1 MNLYRKYRPT
11 TFDEV
16 KGQQTIIQIL
26 KNQIQNDSI
35 TNYLFAGNSGCGK
48 TTVARILCSEI
59 DAEVIEVDAASNNG
73 VDNIRIIND
82 SVYERSISHKY
93 KVIILDEA
101 HMLTTQAWNAIL
113 KTLEE
118 TPKYTKFIMCTTD
131 PQKIPLTILNR
142 LQRFNFTK
150 LSDSDVMSQLE
161 YVCRNESFTYDR
173 NALEFIVK
181 EADGSM
187 REALTLLNKVVDYS
201 TTIDINNTL
210 MALGVSSFD
219 EFFSLM
225 NSMLDGNEAEVIK
238 ILNNNSE
245 FNLSPKLF
253 IDRYFSLCLDII
265 KYCLFKDISIIKIP
279 QIYKDSIEGIINFEK
294 PERYYNYILDNLLSL
309 KNSVR
314 YESNIKDLI
323 TFKFLQMTR
332 CQ

>member
-16 KGQQTIIQIL
+16 KGQQTTIQIL

-48 TTVARILCSEI
+48 TTVARILCNEI
-59 DAEVIEVDAASNNG
+59 DAEAIEIDAASNNG
-73 VDNIRIIND
+73 VDNIRVIND

-131 PQKIPLTILNR
+131 PQKIPITILNR

-150 LSDSDVMSQLE
+150 LSDGDIISQLG
-161 YVCRNESFTYDR
+161 YVCAKEKFEFDK
-173 NALEFIVK
+173 NALEFIAK

-187 REALTLLNKVVDYS
+187 REALTLLNKVADFTS
-201 TTIDINNTL
+201 NIDVNAVLNI
-210 MALGVSSFD
+210 LGASSFTN
-219 EFFSLM
+219 FFSLM
-225 NSMLDGNEAEVIK
+225 NNMLDGEEKEVIK
-238 ILNNNSE
+238 DLYLIDE
-245 FNLSPKLF
+245 FNLSPKSF
-253 IDRYFSLCLDII
+253 VDRCFSLCIDIL
-265 KYCLFKDISIIKIP
+265 KYCMFKDLRITKIP
-279 QIYKDSIEGIINFEK
+279 QAYLPNVEGITNFEN
-294 PERYYNYILDNLLSL
+294 PEKYYHYILDSLLEL
-309 KNSVR
+309 KNTIK
-314 YESNIKDLI
+314 YESNVKDII